1 MRLYKSLRLSVCPF
15 VRWSVAVYKN
25 EPNCHIKAI
34 LALYCPCPTAR
45 DWAYAVY
52 TALFFL
58 NSIDIIDMINKKWSW
73 KWEKNTTTKK
83 KMRYIACYD
92 YHSQLTVLQKAPST
106 LCRNFW
112 NVLKDCWQTLPLTF
126 AISLIFSIGVAFFLA
141 LFNSLFCI
149 NLWYISHFVLF

>member
-1 MRLYKSLRLSVCPF
+1 
-15 VRWSVAVYKN
+15 
-25 EPNCHIKAI
+25 
-34 LALYCPCPTAR
+34 
-45 DWAYAVY
+45 
-52 TALFFL
+52 
-58 NSIDIIDMINKKWSW
+58 MINKKWSW

-141 LFNSLFCI
+141 LFNS
-149 NLWYISHFVLF
+149 ISGWSWKWEKKYYRNEENEVNCMLRLPLTIDSPSEGTQHIMWKFPGCA

>member
-1 MRLYKSLRLSVCPF
+1 MKM
-15 VRWSVAVYKN
+15 N
-25 EPNCHIKAI
+25 INGI
-34 LALYCPCPTAR
+34 
-45 DWAYAVY
+45 
-52 TALFFL
+52 
-58 NSIDIIDMINKKWSW
+58 NIIDMINKKWSW

-126 AISLIFSIGVAFFLA
+126 AISLIFSREPRLYKRVCPSVRRSVRWSVRRSVGPYEMLLWKMPEIENFKYRNDL
-141 LFNSLFCI
+141 NSI
-149 NLWYISHFVLF
+149 EWMDNLKTASWHLYKRVCLSVCQSVRP